1 MTKYTVKIIL
11 CVAALEFAPL
21 VRAAEPIALAVRGG
35 AACPVVIA
43 AEPSPSLKYAAEE
56 YCDHVE
62 RMTGTRPSVVTAAPS
77 AGGAVRLVQEAFAP
91 GDEDS
96 FTLRSDARS
105 VTVRG
110 GSRGVL
116 YGVYELLESYGDVC
130 FTSPTYTYVPRRDR
144 FEVPSGLRRTETPA
158 FDVRWPG
165 WGMPRDRAPAWAARL
180 RFNGSGTIGKDPK
193 YGGIRYRF
201 AKGWTGHTFHKLCH
215 EKDYGKTHPEY
226 FSEIRGRRR
235 LTQTQL
241 CTTNPDVREIA
252 CSNLFAAIRK
262 EPDADVWAIGQNDYD
277 FHCECAKCAAIDARE
292 ESTCGAML
300 EFVNFLADRVAK
312 EFPGK
317 LIKTSAYQFTRKPPK
332 YLRPATNVVI
342 NLCAI
347 ECDFSRPFGSP
358 NGLPVNLDFERDF
371 ATWSRLA
378 TRMSIY
384 DYTTNY
390 RFYMHPFP
398 NLQTIAGDLRYYRD
412 RGVKILYCEG
422 GSAHAD
428 LAELKPWLIGK
439 LAWDPDRDLDELI
452 GIFCRA
458 HYGKAAP
465 HVLNYIR
472 EARACIEA
480 HPDKQ
485 LSIFEGNRPSVYTDA
500 FLDRQLRNFREA
512 ERAVADDPDRLHNL
526 RMTAAIVY
534 ATKLDYLV
542 SRTKFWWATERPE
555 AFADPGDAAEL
566 FDWMEKRG
574 TEAKQKGGYR
584 FVLCANR
591 GKEEIAH
598 RDWARLAAWKRPVS
612 GSTMG
617 FIPALEMM
625 PATPNN
631 GFHGG
636 WFVKE
641 TSDPAAH
648 GGRAAELNTAFEKRI
663 LEFDLRNVAL
673 DAGATYAVR
682 VRVRGE
688 AAPDAKG
695 EAFAVTFGGR
705 ERLSVP
711 TSELS
716 SSWKWYSLGEIKA
729 AESGDFAFF
738 VGRVARGGD
747 GAVARLFVDGV
758 EFCKKKG
765 K

>member
-1 MTKYTVKIIL
+1 MIT
-11 CVAALEFAPL
+11 ALL
-21 VRAAEPIALAVRGG
+21 LATGLFLSVRGG
-35 AACPVVIA
+35 SAWPVVIA
-43 AEPSPSLKYAAEE
+43 EKASPSQKYAAEE

-62 RMTGTRPSVVTAAPS
+62 RMTGTRPAIVTAPPS
-77 AGGAVRLVQEAFAP
+77 SGGALRLVQEAFAP

-96 FTLRSDARS
+96 FTLRSDEWT

-110 GSRGVL
+110 GSRGIL

-130 FTSPTYTYVPRRDR
+130 FSSPTYTYVPRRDR
-144 FEVPSGLRRTETPA
+144 FEVPSGLNRTETPA

-165 WGMPRDRAPAWAARL
+165 WGMPRDYDHAWAVRM
-180 RFNGSGTIGKDPK
+180 RFNTNAGKDPK
-193 YGGIRYRF
+193 YGGVRYRF
-201 AKGWTGHTFHKLCH
+201 GKGWSGHTFHKLCH
-215 EKDYGKTHPEY
+215 EKDYGKAHPEY

-292 ESTCGAML
+292 ESSCGAVL
-300 EFVNFLADRVAK
+300 EFVNFLADRVDK

-317 LIKTSAYQFTRKPPK
+317 LIKFSAYQFTRKPPK
-332 YLRPATNVVI
+332 HLRPAKNVVI

-358 NGLPVNLDFERDF
+358 DGLPVNRAFERDF
-371 ATWSRLA
+371 ATWSGLA

-390 RFYMHPFP
+390 RYYMHPFP
-398 NLQTIAGDLRYYRD
+398 NLPTIAGDIRYYRD
-412 RGVKILYCEG
+412 RGVKILFCEG
-422 GSAHAD
+422 GCAHAD

-439 LAWDPDRDLDELI
+439 LAWNPDRDLNELVET
-452 GIFCRA
+452 FCRA
-458 HYGKAAP
+458 QYGKAAP
-465 HVLNYIR
+465 HVLDYIR
-472 EARACIEA
+472 SARACVEA
-480 HPDKQ
+480 HPDKA
-485 LSIFEGNRPSVYTDA
+485 LSIFEGNRPAVYTDE
-500 FLDRQLRNFREA
+500 FLDRQLANFREA
-512 ERAVADDPDRLHNL
+512 ERVVADDPDRLHNV

-555 AFADPGDAAEL
+555 AFADPGDAAGL
-566 FDWMEKRG
+566 FDWMEKRKV
-574 TEAKQKGGYR
+574 EAKRKGYR
-584 FVLCANR
+584 FLLCANR
-591 GKEEIAH
+591 GKEAVAQ
-598 RDWARLAAWKRPVS
+598 RDWARLAAWKRPAS
-612 GSTMG
+612 GSPTG
-617 FIPALEMM
+617 FVPALEMM

-641 TSDPAAH
+641 AADPEAH
-648 GGRAAELNTAFEKRI
+648 GGKAAEVNTAFEKRV
-663 LEFDLRNVAL
+663 LEFNLRNVAL

-688 AAPDAKG
+688 AASNAKG
-695 EAFAVTFGGR
+695 EAFAVTFNGTD
-705 ERLSVP
+705 RLSV
-711 TSELS
+711 SAAELS
-716 SSWKWYSLGEIKA
+716 SVWKWYNLGEIKA
-729 AESGDFAFF
+729 AESGEVALH
-738 VGRVARGGD
+738 VGRVAKGGD
-747 GAVARLFVDGV
+747 GSVARLFVDGV
-758 EFCKKKG
+758 EICKP
-765 K
+765 